1 LEIVRFALPAF
12 VSVTPCELLLP
23 TNTLPKSTLLALAL
37 SSGVG
42 AMPVPLAEIT
52 SGELGASLAS
62 ETEPVTFPAD
72 VGVNTTLNVAFCPGA
87 MLIGRESPEVPNPAP
102 ATLAVEIVTLDVPP
116 FCSVIVCE
124 LLAPVVTLGKVALSG
139 VAESCGFGV
148 VGGGVLGGG
157 VLGGG
162 VLDAGVPPPLAELLD
177 PMTTPAHPLPTIE
190 AASTSATSHFDL
202 SLTPDR

>member
-1 LEIVRFALPAF
+1 
-12 VSVTPCELLLP
+12 
-23 TNTLPKSTLLALAL
+23 
-37 SSGVG
+37 
-42 AMPVPLAEIT
+42 
-52 SGELGASLAS
+52 
-62 ETEPVTFPAD
+62 
-72 VGVNTTLNVAFCPGA
+72 

-116 FCSVIVCE
+116 FCRVIVCE

>member
-1 LEIVRFALPAF
+1 
-12 VSVTPCELLLP
+12 
-23 TNTLPKSTLLALAL
+23 
-37 SSGVG
+37 
-42 AMPVPLAEIT
+42 
-52 SGELGASLAS
+52 
-62 ETEPVTFPAD
+62 
-72 VGVNTTLNVAFCPGA
+72 

-162 VLDAGVPPPLAELLD
+162 VLDGGVLPPLAAVFD
-177 PMTTPAHPLPTIE
+177 PMTTPAHPLPSIE